1 MLVTRGD
8 IAALTPAE
16 RAQLAHWLL
25 EIEPPMPPITPA
37 RFRRRRRLVLTVT
50 LISAVV
56 LVPWTIW
63 LSVSL
68 PSVHRAREWRTAWV
82 GFDIVLSVAL
92 LATAWAGWHRRQ
104 VVVGFLIASAT
115 LLASDAWFD
124 VLLSSGRTERF
135 GSVATALLLELP
147 LAALFFY
154 SAYRVMRV
162 TAAAVWQQQG
172 RPGPLPALWRIPI
185 VAPLEPTEPVGVEQ
199 LEVRHS
205 AAGS

>member
-1 MLVTRGD
+1 MTRAEL
-8 IAALTPAE
+8 AALPPHE
-16 RAQLAHWLL
+16 RAQLARWLVEL
-25 EIEPPMPPITPA
+25 DPPVLGLTPE

-50 LISAVV
+50 VISAVV

-82 GFDIVLSVAL
+82 GFDIVLIVAL
-92 LATAWAGWHRRQ
+92 LATAWAGWHRRLI
-104 VVVGFLIASAT
+104 VLGFLIVSGT

-124 VLLSSGRTERF
+124 VLLSSGRNERL
-135 GSVATALLLELP
+135 SSYVTAFLLELP

-162 TAAAVWQQQG
+162 TAAALWQHQDQPG
-172 RPGPLPALWRIPI
+172 RLPALG
-185 VAPLEPTEPVGVEQ
+185 AC
-199 LEVRHS
+199 
-205 AAGS
+205 

>member
-1 MLVTRGD
+1 MAR
-8 IAALTPAE
+8 
-16 RAQLAHWLL
+16 WLIEL
-25 EIEPPMPPITPA
+25 EPPVTPVPPE

-50 LISAVV
+50 MMSAVV

-82 GFDIVLSVAL
+82 GFDIVLIVAL

-104 VVVGFLIASAT
+104 IVVGFLFVSAT

-124 VLLSSGRTERF
+124 VLLSSGRTERL
-135 GSVATALLLELP
+135 GSYATAFLLELP

-162 TAAAVWQQQG
+162 TAAAMWQQQG
-172 RPGPLPALWRIPI
+172 HPGRLPAIWRVPI
-185 VAPLEPTEPVGVEQ
+185 MAPVDPVAT
-199 LEVRHS
+199 
-205 AAGS
+205 AAASRSSSR

>member
-25 EIEPPMPPITPA
+25 EIEPPLPPITPA
-37 RFRRRRRLVLTVT
+37 RFRHRRRLVLTVT
-50 LISAVV
+50 LIAAVV

-82 GFDIVLSVAL
+82 GFDIVLIVAL

-104 VVVGFLIASAT
+104 VVVGFLIVSAT
-115 LLASDAWFD
+115 LLTSDAWFD
-124 VLLSSGRTERF
+124 VLLSSGRTERL
-135 GSVATALLLELP
+135 GSVATAFLLELP

-162 TAAAVWQQQG
+162 TAVAVWQHQG
-172 RPGPLPALWRIPI
+172 RPGPLPALWHIPL
-185 VAPLEPTEPVGVEQ
+185 VAPVDPVSPIDVE
-199 LEVRHS
+199 LVAARHS
-205 AAGS
+205 AAES